1 MTTKPLSPQLEKSA
15 AQNGGLP
22 RWFNQLMAWVLRSP
36 LHRLISGSVMLITF
50 TGRKSGK
57 VYSTPISYTRQGGQI
72 IAFTHS
78 NWWKNL
84 QGGAPVTLW
93 VAGKEIQGVAEAV
106 AGDATA
112 ILPYLR
118 SHLGQVTR
126 DARFFAVKLDANGR
140 PVEADLA
147 QAAQQSIL
155 LRITPT
161 TTPKE

>member
-1 MTTKPLSPQLEKSA
+1 MTTKPLSTQQAKSA
-15 AQNGGLP
+15 TQTGALP
-22 RWFNQLMAWVLRSP
+22 LWFNRIIAWALRSP

-50 TGRKSGK
+50 TGHKSGK
-57 VYSTPISYTRQGGQI
+57 VYTTPISYTRQGRQI
-72 IAFTHS
+72 IAFTRS
-78 NWWKNL
+78 KWWKNL

-93 VAGKEIQGVAEAV
+93 VAGKEMQGVAEAI

-118 SHLGQVTR
+118 THLGQVTR

-140 PVEADLA
+140 PVEEDLVK
-147 QAAQQSIL
+147 AAQQSIL

-161 TTPKE
+161 IAPKE